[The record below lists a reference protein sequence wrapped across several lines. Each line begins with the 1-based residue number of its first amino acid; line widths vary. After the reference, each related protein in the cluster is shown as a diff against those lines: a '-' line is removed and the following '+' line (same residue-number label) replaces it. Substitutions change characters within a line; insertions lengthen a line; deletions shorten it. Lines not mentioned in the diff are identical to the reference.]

1 MPIKGRIVR
10 TKPETYSS
18 VFSNCKNTLESSLN
32 NRVLG
37 IKSRSQTINDILQA
51 TITRSMG
58 GKSRKISV
66 RTNNKLEIKGIAA
79 GYTNTSLL
87 LSEAWKTAPKVLKR
101 MTNDIED
108 RTRVVAW
115 SSAAESPGA
124 INAIM

>member
-79 GYTNTSLL
+79 GYPNTSLL

-108 RTRVVAW
+108 RTRVVA
-115 SSAAESPGA
+115 
-124 INAIM
+124 